1 MKLLLII
8 SSLFLLA
15 SCNIQQ
21 TQQEKLNKMQEC
33 DQLWRGISVKAF
45 DNVSC
50 GYTKEDKVQT
60 CIDKYIDAIDEKYNN
75 PDTVSDLREDDY
87 SNVVR
92 TCNEVFG
99 TREEIQ

>member
-1 MKLLLII
+1 MN
-8 SSLFLLA
+8 SL
-15 SCNIQQ
+15 
-21 TQQEKLNKMQEC
+21 
-33 DQLWRGISVKAF
+33 

-50 GYTKEDKVQT
+50 GYPKEDKVKT
-60 CIDKYIDAIDEKYNN
+60 CISQYINSIDEKYNN

-99 TREEIQ
+99 TSEEIIQ